1 MSDANPKNSLTI
13 PSPNEDF
20 RSTFRINFPKQRLGM
35 RPGQNASIARPD
47 MTENEE
53 RPKRMKRALEKFIG
67 LALPTPSSGKRAKT
81 DGSTLNS
88 SLETRGLRTI
98 CSQVLPNSELKEGNA
113 VIFAG

>member
-1 MSDANPKNSLTI
+1 
-13 PSPNEDF
+13 
-20 RSTFRINFPKQRLGM
+20 M

-88 SLETRGLRTI
+88 SLETRKLRTI
-98 CSQVLPNSELKEGNA
+98 CSQVLPNSELKGGNA

>member
-13 PSPNEDF
+13 PSPNGDF
-20 RSTFRINFPKQRLGM
+20 RSTFRINFPKQS
-35 RPGQNASIARPD
+35 QNASIARPD